1 MRRNGRSEPAIRRAG
16 AAPKY
21 GAWAVGEDAAL
32 FIRLRCRDRSPMVR
46 SVPRS
51 FVGRGRSSHTAGT
64 SVVSEGRSRSRLSS
78 ADTPGSG
85 SPKNVAVR
93 LCWSRNASR
102 RSRSASANGQ
112 GVKLGMIFLGI
123 VSPVWSPH
131 NAAQGHTRALAK
143 QWRQTVRIETIAGP
157 VRAHR
162 KPLSGFV
169 NRRSLVRMR
178 HPAPWRPAATRESA
192 LGWISS

>member
-1 MRRNGRSEPAIRRAG
+1 
-16 AAPKY
+16 
-21 GAWAVGEDAAL
+21 
-32 FIRLRCRDRSPMVR
+32 MVR

-123 VSPVWSPH
+123 VSPLWSP

-157 VRAHR
+157 VCAHR

-178 HPAPWRPAATRESA
+178 HPAPYSSSGNKLGGPLPPVLASLKQSPASCPLGARAKASIDCSISPGSRTCRP
-192 LGWISS
+192 